1 MNTDNIKTNE
11 QNNES
16 KNVKKKKDKIR
27 YIIETAIL
35 LFLLLWTLWS
45 EVLVTERL
53 SIDLPNCSDG
63 TVRIVLLTDL
73 HSCYYGKNQ
82 KNLIRK
88 VEKENPDLVIL
99 AGDIFDDKMKDD
111 NAKKTVE
118 EVSKRYPCYYV
129 SGNHEYWSGRV
140 PEMKTY
146 LRSKGVTVLE
156 GDCETR
162 EINGIILDIC
172 GVDDPT
178 DLSRHE
184 WVKQIEIADAQT
196 NPDHVRILVSHRP
209 ERVQFYENYD
219 FDLILSGHA
228 HAGQIRI
235 PILNVGLW
243 SPNQGFFPKYVS
255 GMYTLSNGSILEV
268 SRGLAR
274 ESTPAPRFFNHPEIV
289 SIEIK

>member
-1 MNTDNIKTNE
+1 MNTDNIKTDE

-27 YIIETAIL
+27 YIIEAAIL

-53 SIDLPNCSDG
+53 SIDLPNCSDAA
-63 TVRIVLLTDL
+63 VRIVLLTDL

-88 VEKENPDLVIL
+88 VEKENPDIVIL
-99 AGDIFDDKMKDD
+99 AGDIFDDKQIND
-111 NAKKTVE
+111 NSEIAVAE
-118 EVSKRYPCYYV
+118 LASRYPCYYV
-129 SGNHEYWSGRV
+129 TGNHECWSGRV
-140 PEMKTY
+140 PEIKE
-146 LRSKGVTVLE
+146 LVRSKGVTVLE
-156 GDCETR
+156 GNCDTIR
-162 EINGIILDIC
+162 INGCILDIC
-172 GVDDPT
+172 GVDDPA
-178 DLSRHE
+178 DLRKSE
-184 WVKQIEIADAQT
+184 WKKQVENAYRQT
-196 NPDHVRILVSHRP
+196 SPDHVRILVTHRP
-209 ERVQFYENYD
+209 EKAETYANYD
-219 FDLILSGHA
+219 FDLILAGHA
-228 HAGQIRI
+228 HGGQIRI
-235 PILNVGLW
+235 PFLNVGIY
-243 SPNQGFFPKYVS
+243 SPRQGFFPKYVS